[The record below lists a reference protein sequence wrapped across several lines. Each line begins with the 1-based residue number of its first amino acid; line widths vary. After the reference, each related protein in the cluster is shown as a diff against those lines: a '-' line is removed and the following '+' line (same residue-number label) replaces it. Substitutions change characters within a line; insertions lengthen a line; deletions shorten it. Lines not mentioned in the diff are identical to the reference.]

1 MQNDTEKR
9 LSNGLALLP
18 LIVFIAAFLGSG
30 IIMSLMGVFKPF
42 SQMPSIAAALLAVI
56 TAFVLYPGK
65 YNDRMKVFLD
75 GVGRPNIM
83 TLFVIFFM
91 AGAFSNVMQSMGGVD
106 SVVNLCLT
114 LLPAKYIV
122 PGTFLVL
129 GTFLIGCVISFASG
143 TSMGTAVTVPPI
155 ALGIVEK
162 AGVPLAVTMAAVLGG
177 AMFGNQLSMLSDL
190 AMTATSE
197 LNFSIKDKMAYNCIL
212 VIPPFLLTIIILLFT
227 AAPSSASIEIGE
239 YSIMKIVPYVL
250 VLILAMTGMSVVLCL
265 GIGTLLG
272 GIIGMV
278 YGLYTPVTFCQG
290 VANGAVGMGSL
301 MILAMLIGGMSYMVD
316 KMGGINF
323 IVDNVVKA
331 AKSEKSAHA
340 CIAVMAGLIVT
351 AICNDT
357 ITVMIA
363 CPFAKEICKKYK
375 LDPRAAGV
383 SITVMAAA
391 LGPLLPWSAFTL
403 TVQNLANQAGHSLT
417 IMDTWPVSYYPILLI
432 VFTFISMWIPYPMKA
447 LKKPWDF
454 DSNCVSE

>member
-1 MQNDTEKR
+1 MQFIMQNNTEKR
-9 LSNGLALLP
+9 LSSGLALLP
-18 LIVFIAAFLGSG
+18 FIVFIAAFLGSG

-56 TAFVLYPGK
+56 TAFILYPGK
-65 YNDRMKVFLD
+65 YNDKMKAFLD

-106 SVVNLCLT
+106 SVVNFCLT
-114 LLPAKYIV
+114 LLPVKYI
-122 PGTFLVL
+122 VL

-143 TSMGTAVTVPPI
+143 TSMGTAVTVTPI
-155 ALGIVEK
+155 ALGIVER
-162 AGVPLAVTMAAVLGG
+162 AGVPLGVTMAAVLGG

-190 AMTATSE
+190 TMTATSE
-197 LNFSIKDKMAYNCIL
+197 LNFSIKDKMAYNSVL

-227 AAPSSASIEIGE
+227 AAPASASIEIGE
-239 YSIMKIVPYVL
+239 YSIMKIVPYIL

-278 YGLYTPVTFCQG
+278 YGLYTPVTFFQG
-290 VANGAVGMGSL
+290 VANGAVGMGNL
-301 MILAMLIGGMSYMVD
+301 MILAMMIGGMSYMVD

-340 CIAVMAGLIVT
+340 CIAIMAGLIVT

-403 TVQNLANQAGHSLT
+403 TVQNLADQAGHALT
-417 IMDTWPVSYYPILLI
+417 ILDTWPVSYYPILLI
-432 VFTFISMWIPYPMKA
+432 VFTFISMWIRYPMKA

-454 DSNCVSE
+454 ENNCVSQ

>member
-83 TLFVIFFM
+83 PLFVIFFM

-278 YGLYTPVTFCQG
+278 YGLLDCF
-290 VANGAVGMGSL
+290 
-301 MILAMLIGGMSYMVD
+301 
-316 KMGGINF
+316 
-323 IVDNVVKA
+323 
-331 AKSEKSAHA
+331 KSE
-340 CIAVMAGLIVT
+340 
-351 AICNDT
+351 
-357 ITVMIA
+357 
-363 CPFAKEICKKYK
+363 
-375 LDPRAAGV
+375 
-383 SITVMAAA
+383 
-391 LGPLLPWSAFTL
+391 
-403 TVQNLANQAGHSLT
+403 
-417 IMDTWPVSYYPILLI
+417 
-432 VFTFISMWIPYPMKA
+432 
-447 LKKPWDF
+447 
-454 DSNCVSE
+454 